1 MIQIVMKP
9 EPAPVIKGEGLYR
22 AVFNQKEDIFL
33 IRARNAAEAERKT
46 MIVMRHELTGKLID
60 FNADDFPNYE
70 RKEDNGKDKGGA
82 AEAAEGG
89 GAEDP
94 ASPREEA

>member
-1 MIQIVMKP
+1 MIRIVFKP
-9 EPAPVIKGEGLYR
+9 ERAPVVRGESLYR
-22 AVFNQKEDIFL
+22 AVFNCEDL
-33 IRARNAAEAERKT
+33 GLRVRAKNAREAERKM
-46 MIVMRHELTGKLID
+46 MIIMRHELTGKLID

-89 GAEDP
+89 GAENP